1 MEKRVFCWKKSNTF
15 LCMWPTEATTRQ
27 AFHVSNLVPC
37 PQNMKKKKMH
47 VLILTR
53 HATFLSQNPYKW
65 KTVHF
70 NVLHMLHTTIQLKAF
85 FPGAAQ
91 TRRDNAWAGFW
102 LEGVGLVGSL
112 HTRQPSFPRIIF
124 FIFHE
129 VLFSQKWFYNS
140 YMISPVTISAK
151 CLLGLSVKTLCL
163 LLSRASERSD

>member
-1 MEKRVFCWKKSNTF
+1 MPYTLYHKGSRLNSGWPPVQNSHMYPWEKRVFCWKKSNTF

-53 HATFLSQNPYKW
+53 HATFLSQYPYKW

-112 HTRQPSFPRIIF
+112 HTRQPSFLASSSSF
-124 FIFHE
+124 FMKF
-129 VLFSQKWFYNS
+129 F
-140 YMISPVTISAK
+140 SAK
-151 CLLGLSVKTLCL
+151 NDSIILTWYLP
-163 LLSRASERSD
+163 